1 MSAFVYN
8 DGIYNEEK
16 SGELNLTFG
25 LFFDGTKKQICI
37 IHVCVNMLKVI
48 EKLDTIIVKWREK
61 TGKRIICIGITK
73 SFTNDYTNVARTYKC
88 CTDPYRIYIEG
99 IGTVSKET
107 KNKTDDNDGYV
118 YGRGRTGIVEKV
130 RSGCKMLAEKIFR
143 EKDKKRKQ

>member
-25 LFFDGTKKQICI
+25 LFFDGTKN
-37 IHVCVNMLKVI
+37 NMYHTRLRKYA
-48 EKLDTIIVKWREK
+48 ESHREIRYHNSEM
-61 TGKRIICIGITK
+61 TGEDWEAYHMYQHNE

-88 CTDPYRIYIEG
+88 CTAPYRIYIEG

-118 YGRGRTGIVEKV
+118 YGR
-130 RSGCKMLAEKIFR
+130 
-143 EKDKKRKQ
+143 